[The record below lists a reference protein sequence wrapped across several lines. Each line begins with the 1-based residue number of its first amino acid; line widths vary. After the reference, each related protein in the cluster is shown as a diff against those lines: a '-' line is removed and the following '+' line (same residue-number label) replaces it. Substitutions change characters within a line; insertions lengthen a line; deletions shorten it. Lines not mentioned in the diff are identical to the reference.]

1 MDSGAWHV
9 ALRQKGH
16 PRETQKRVHKDRSSR
31 DWGDVTT
38 SPGTPGA
45 TRGWWSRKDPPLEAS
60 DILILNLGLGAARGS
75 IPVVLRH
82 VVPVCGHLCWPP
94 QDTDRGELETL
105 NPRGSPSVGAQ
116 ALCP

>member
-1 MDSGAWHV
+1 MDSGARHV

-45 TRGWWSRKDPPLEAS
+45 PEASKGRKGTILEPLEGPQPCAT
-60 DILILNLGLGAARGS
+60 LISGVWSPGLGE
-75 IPVVLRH
+75 
-82 VVPVCGHLCWPP
+82 
-94 QDTDRGELETL
+94 DELL
-105 NPRGSPSVGAQ
+105 
-116 ALCP
+116 LL